1 MLVSG
6 FQLLLDRVDPLVEVV
21 HEVLL
26 VFIGIIVGAKAS
38 GVFLLAFL
46 KVDYFLFELFNL
58 VFVLFN
64 DLLTE
69 MRTFG
74 QFFLHFFVVC

>member
-46 KVDYFLFELFNL
+46 KVDYFLF
-58 VFVLFN
+58 
-64 DLLTE
+64 
-69 MRTFG
+69 
-74 QFFLHFFVVC
+74 